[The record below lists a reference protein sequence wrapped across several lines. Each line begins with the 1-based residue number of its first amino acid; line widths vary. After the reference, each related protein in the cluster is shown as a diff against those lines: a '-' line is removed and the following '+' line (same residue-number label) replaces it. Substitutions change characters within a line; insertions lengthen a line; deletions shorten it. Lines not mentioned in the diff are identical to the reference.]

1 MFLTILALPIA
12 YVAWLVVL
20 ATRRRLADVGLSL
33 LVAVAT
39 LAIGAWEIL
48 QSRASTAAIGFLFL
62 PPLAAVAGSLA
73 LLYAGSRRARSRA
86 IRYLGLVALV
96 ACAAPAVLALR
107 GGERTIAKNASRDAD
122 QARRDSA
129 YARYR
134 LQLDT
139 LLAAS
144 GDRSADTL
152 EALLR
157 RHRDDR
163 EFVLAGLERP
173 QLSTA
178 LLDTF
183 ARSPDLGIALQAIRN
198 PNAPAET
205 LERIYRAHRYR
216 TYFLQALAAHANTPP
231 AILREI
237 RALRPAPI
245 TGLDIWFAGN
255 PSTPRDVLLDLA
267 RTSESIDAIRVLVRR
282 PALDC
287 ELVRE
292 AARGPA
298 IVARP
303 GDADIAQQLAGLRSA
318 KCP

>member
-1 MFLTILALPIA
+1 MLLALLALPIA
-12 YVAWLVVL
+12 YVSWMVALSIK
-20 ATRRRLADVGLSL
+20 RRPVDVGLSL
-33 LVAVAT
+33 LIAAAT
-39 LAIGAWEIL
+39 FAAGGWSLR
-48 QSRASTAAIGFLFL
+48 QSRASTAGIGFIFL
-62 PPLAAVAGSLA
+62 PMLASAAGLLA
-73 LLYAGSRRARSRA
+73 LAYAASRRGESPLVRA
-86 IRYLGLVALV
+86 LGLAALV
-96 ACAAPAVLALR
+96 AACAPAFVELR
-107 GGERTIAKNASRDAD
+107 AGRATISRNASRDAD

-139 LLAAS
+139 LLTAS

-163 EFVLAGLERP
+163 ELLLAGLERP

-198 PNAPAET
+198 PNASAAT
-205 LERIYRAHRYR
+205 LERIYRTHEYR
-216 TYFLQALAAHANTPP
+216 IYFLQALAAHANTPP

-255 PSTPRDVLLDLA
+255 PSTPADVLLDVA
-267 RTSESIDAIRVLVRR
+267 RTSESIDAVRTLLR
-282 PALDC
+282 HPALDC
-287 ELVRE
+287 PMIEG
-292 AARGPA
+292 AAHGPA
-298 IVARP
+298 VRAHP
-303 GDADIAQQLAGLRSA
+303 GDADVLEKIANERATPCR
-318 KCP
+318 

>member
-1 MFLTILALPIA
+1 MLLTILALPIA

-198 PNAPAET
+198 PNASAAT
-205 LERIYRAHRYR
+205 LERIYRTHEYR